1 MDTKPWEGLD
11 IDNPNLPLF
20 VKGSISNAP
29 SIISILVGVIPKIM
43 NNCVVEESLSTQEF
57 INRVKHEY
65 EWDFLVKPWIRVVQ
79 FFKST
84 GIVLI
89 NFEVNYFGII
99 H

>member
-20 VKGSISNAP
+20 VKWSISNAP
-29 SIISILVGVIPKIM
+29 SIISILAGVIPAIM

-57 INRVKHEY
+57 INRVKHEC

-84 GIVLI
+84 GIVLT
-89 NFEVNYFGII
+89 NFKVNYFGII